1 MDQWVDQ
8 GRPTEVT
15 PVDCIHPYTPSVGNG
30 ERVTGIPEGAR
41 RIGVFGGTFDPPHNG
56 HLVVAA
62 GALHALELDVVLL
75 VVANRPWQKEGVRSV
90 SDASDRLAM
99 TVALC
104 EGVEGV
110 VPSTVELDRGGPSY
124 TADTLAA
131 LEGRDRELFLV
142 LGRDA
147 AAGLPTW
154 ERVEE
159 VRGRCV
165 PVLVDRPGVPAP
177 PLPGGWDW
185 QVVDVP
191 RLDISSSDLRMRAAR
206 GWPLHGLV
214 PPAVAAEV
222 ARRGLYRDGR
232 WTT

>member
-1 MDQWVDQ
+1 M
-8 GRPTEVT
+8 RH
-15 PVDCIHPYTPSVGNG
+15 HPYTPPVSNS
-30 ERVTGIPEGAR
+30 ERVTGIPDGAK

-62 GALHALELDVVLL
+62 GARHALGLEVVLM
-75 VVANRPWQKEGVRSV
+75 VVANRPWQKEGSRRV
-90 SDASDRLAM
+90 SDPIDRLAM

-104 EGVEGV
+104 EGVDGV
-110 VPSTVELDRGGPSY
+110 EPSGIELERGGPSY

-131 LEGRDRELFLV
+131 LNRPDRELFLV

-154 ERVEE
+154 ERVDE
-159 VRGRCV
+159 VRESCV

-191 RLDISSSDLRMRAAR
+191 RLDISSSDLRWRVGE

-214 PPAVAAEV
+214 PPAVAAE
-222 ARRGLYRDGR
+222 AAERGLYRDGQ
-232 WTT
+232 